1 MFWRYCLLSG
11 KKVNFLDIN
20 HSYKNLKKFL
30 ALLLFLYCAFQ
41 FFIIMLPLP
50 GHPAWGEAYPH
61 PPRFP
66 KARPRCQGSANPQV
80 WRASPASTSTPREDG
95 VGLGATLWP
104 APGKAKVAG
113 RPVKL
118 CPRPSLGSSPHR
130 RPAPLTWSREG
141 MYGEWI
147 LNLASWLV
155 RDAKSPC

>member
-1 MFWRYCLLSG
+1 ME
-11 KKVNFLDIN
+11 VEE
-20 HSYKNLKKFL
+20 
-30 ALLLFLYCAFQ
+30 AFQ
-41 FFIIMLPLP
+41 AVGEMGIYQMYLCFLLAVLLQVSLPQLPPLPLP

-141 MYGEWI
+141 MYGE
-147 LNLASWLV
+147 
-155 RDAKSPC
+155 